1 VTILEFPALLTGPTP
16 DGQRDKLHA
25 DAFRDL
31 EGPLCDCVHMA
42 RLAREKAANTK
53 TDDGDLLFAIG
64 HAAEMLEALQVAYIA
79 AYEERKPI
87 DR

>member
-1 VTILEFPALLTGPTP
+1 MVKRGLCRLYYRP
-16 DGQRDKLHA
+16 RLHA
-25 DAFRDL
+25 H
-31 EGPLCDCVHMA
+31 ECSCTVIA
-42 RLAREKAANTK
+42 RHLAANAANQ
-53 TDDGDLLFAIG
+53 DGDLLFAIG

>member
-16 DGQRDKLHA
+16 DSQRDRLHA

-42 RLAREKAANTK
+42 VIARHLAANAVIQ
-53 TDDGDLLFAIG
+53 DGDLIG
-64 HAAEMLEALQVAYIA
+64 HTAEMPEALQVNYMA
-79 AYEERKPI
+79 AYEESKPI
-87 DR
+87 EP